1 VTRSERHRSIAHRV
15 RRLFRIRPR
24 RPAAAATTAKRSNT
38 PPRDPD
44 IGSQFRRAPFQRGPR
59 GGPKVE
65 RTHGVRP
72 GGNPRLGCL
81 RRFTTEAEES
91 PVPATAPDR
100 STTQTPARGRCLLS
114 QANRRPR
121 GTAIWGDRAPPH
133 SCRDVAVRCQHGRR
147 SNTLSRQGTT
157 GAAWMVGNRLSR
169 RRTRIARPAS
179 LREGTVM
186 PAGGLRA
193 GVAETDPRGGSA
205 KGGDLLAAWSKAMT
219 ARRIVQPEKSRDA
232 SGEQVERV
240 RNAREL
246 AHCGPLRYAGRRL
259 TRPTASGDA
268 LCSESCARA

>member
-1 VTRSERHRSIAHRV
+1 VTRSEPHRSIAHRV

-24 RPAAAATTAKRSNT
+24 RPAAAATIAKRSNT

-81 RRFTTEAEES
+81 RRFTSEAEES

-121 GTAIWGDRAPPH
+121 GTATRVSYTWGDRAPPH
-133 SCRDVAVRCQHGRR
+133 SCRDVAVRCQRGRQ
-147 SNTLSRQGTT
+147 SIMLSRQGTT
-157 GAAWMVGNRLSR
+157 GTAWMVGNRLSR
-169 RRTRIARPAS
+169 RRKPNGRPALS
-179 LREGTVM
+179 REGTVM

-205 KGGDLLAAWSKAMT
+205 EGGDLLAAG
-219 ARRIVQPEKSRDA
+219 Q
-232 SGEQVERV
+232 
-240 RNAREL
+240 
-246 AHCGPLRYAGRRL
+246 RL
-259 TRPTASGDA
+259 
-268 LCSESCARA
+268 